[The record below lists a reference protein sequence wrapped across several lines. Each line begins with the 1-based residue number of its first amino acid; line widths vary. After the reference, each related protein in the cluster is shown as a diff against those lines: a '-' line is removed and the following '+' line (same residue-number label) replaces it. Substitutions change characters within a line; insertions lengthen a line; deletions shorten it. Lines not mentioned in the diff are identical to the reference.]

1 MAVSIHASFGEL
13 ISYEACLKKHL
24 IFMWHS
30 GFFPNLIM
38 SLKGNILCLIDK
50 KISTMTEA
58 LRLRN
63 EFLYKNLSYY

>member
-1 MAVSIHASFGEL
+1 
-13 ISYEACLKKHL
+13 
-24 IFMWHS
+24 MWHS

-58 LRLRN
+58 LHLRN
-63 EFLYKNLSYY
+63 EFLYKNLSYYQKNATKSCGVSVALL